1 MASPYP
7 QAYLQYSQVI
17 QGMPHYPGQVTIVLV
32 VLALILIHT
41 YNSIGPETQN
51 MCCGWKFCFN
61 RSLTCIGLKKIYI
74 LFISLNV
81 HISLFLLLSFF
92 ILSLSLAL

>member
-1 MASPYP
+1 MLQAAASAAGPPLVASPYP

-32 VLALILIHT
+32 VLALILIHA

-51 MCCGWKFCFN
+51 VLWMEV
-61 RSLTCIGLKKIYI
+61 
-74 LFISLNV
+74 LFQ
-81 HISLFLLLSFF
+81 
-92 ILSLSLAL
+92 